1 MRNIFLILVLSI
13 SSAPLLVAQDT
24 TEVIL
29 PSIYNLDMR
38 VLLIFSP
45 DDSGLYQE
53 QIQEMAEH
61 AEGIDERDLV
71 LFSIFPAEGVNP
83 ENEPLNQAHVVEL
96 RQQFGVEEN
105 DFVVVLIGK
114 DGTEKLRETGF
125 LNSETLFSTIDS
137 MPMRQE
143 EIRNR

>member
-1 MRNIFLILVLSI
+1 
-13 SSAPLLVAQDT
+13 VAQDT

-38 VLLIFSP
+38 VLMIFSP
-45 DDSGLYQE
+45 DDGGLYQE

-61 AEGIDERDLV
+61 VEGIDERDLV
-71 LFSIFPAEGVNP
+71 LYSIFAAEGINP

-96 RQQFGVEEN
+96 RQQFGVGEN

-125 LNSETLFSTIDS
+125 LNAETLFSIIDA